1 MIIQTMEW
9 ILLVMALCKVVLP
22 YPTVDVP
29 LNSPPLV
36 KVQPRH
42 VHLALGESPNSL
54 SVTWS
59 TVNKTGESIALLYVD
74 GKEEQFK
81 GAAKQFVDG
90 GEKHLSQW
98 IHKVVLSNLKSSHTY
113 RYRVGSHLGWS
124 DVFEM
129 RTLPSGE
136 NWSPRLALFGD
147 MGNEN
152 AVSLP
157 MIQREVGE
165 GVYDAIIHVGDM
177 AYDMADKNGVRG
189 DIFMDQIEPIA
200 SMVPYMTCPGNHEW
214 HYNFSNYKARF
225 NMPGDNRNMFFSFD
239 IGPVHFVSISTEF
252 YYFLNYGLKPVIA
265 QYTWLEKDLTS
276 VDRSKHPW
284 IVLFGHRPM
293 YCTNKDRDDCT
304 KFETRTR
311 TGLPLINWWGLEQL
325 LMDYGVDLAV
335 WAHEHSYE
343 RLLPT
348 FNRTVVPSPDMLQ
361 PYSDPSAP
369 VHITTGSAGCR
380 EKHDDFGPS
389 HPDWSAFRSTDY
401 GYTRLQV
408 ANTTHIRVQQVSAEK
423 DGEVIDDIWIVQH
436 NHGPFKVKIVNNEF

>member
-1 MIIQTMEW
+1 MSKLVL
-9 ILLVMALCKVVLP
+9 LLVLVSHVTSH
-22 YPTVDVP
+22 PTVDAP
-29 LNSPPLV
+29 KGSPPLV

-42 VHLALGESPNSL
+42 VHLALGETPNTM

-59 TVNKTGESIALLYVD
+59 TVDETMESIALLYHD
-74 GKEEQFK
+74 GQEEQCT
-81 GAAKQFVDG
+81 GSATQFVDG

-98 IHKVVLSNLKSSHTY
+98 IHKVVMAKLKGNHTY
-113 RYRVGSHLGWS
+113 RYRVGSSLGWS
-124 DVFEM
+124 EVLEM
-129 RTLPSGE
+129 KTLPSGE

-157 MIQREVGE
+157 LIQREVGE
-165 GVYDAIIHVGDM
+165 GVYDAVIHVGDM
-177 AYDMADKNGVRG
+177 AYDMAEDNGVRG
-189 DIFMDQIEPIA
+189 DIFMEQIEPIA

-225 NMPGDNRNMFFSFD
+225 NMPGDNRNMFFSFN
-239 IGPVHFVSISTEF
+239 IGPVHFVSVSTEF
-252 YYFLNYGLKPVIA
+252 YYFLNYGLQPVIA
-265 QYTWLEKDLTS
+265 QYTWLEKDLAS

-293 YCTNKDRDDCT
+293 YCTNDDRDDCT

-311 TGLPLINWWGLEQL
+311 TGLPLIKWWGLEQL

-348 FNRTVVPSPDMLQ
+348 FNRTVMPSPDMLH
-361 PYSDPSAP
+361 PYTDPLAP

-380 EKHDDFGPS
+380 EKHDGFSPN

-408 ANTTHIRVQQVSAEK
+408 DNATHIRVQQVSAEQ
-423 DGEVIDDIWIVQH
+423 DGAVIDDVWLVQH
-436 NHGPFKVKIVNNEF
+436 NHGSFNKKFVNNEL

>member
-1 MIIQTMEW
+1 MSRLGQ
-9 ILLVMALCKVVLP
+9 LFVLVSHVAS
-22 YPTVDVP
+22 YPTGDAPVG
-29 LNSPPLV
+29 SPPLV

-42 VHLALGESPNSL
+42 VHLALGETPNTM

-59 TVNKTGESIALLYVD
+59 TVDQTMESIALLYHD
-74 GKEEQFK
+74 GQEEEFT
-81 GAAKQFVDG
+81 GSATQFVDG

-98 IHKVVLSNLKSSHTY
+98 IHKVVMTKLQGNHTY
-113 RYRVGSHLGWS
+113 RYRVGSGLGWS
-124 DVFEM
+124 DVLEM
-129 RTLPSGE
+129 QTLPSGE

-157 MIQREVGE
+157 LIQREVGE
-165 GVYDAIIHVGDM
+165 GVYDAVIHVGDM
-177 AYDMADKNGVRG
+177 AYDMAEDNGERG
-189 DIFMDQIEPIA
+189 DIFMEQIEPIA

-225 NMPGDNRNMFFSFD
+225 NMPGDNKNMFFSFN
-239 IGPVHFVSISTEF
+239 IGPVHFISISTEF

-265 QYTWLEKDLTS
+265 QYTWLEKDLAS

-293 YCTNKDRDDCT
+293 YCTNDDRDDCT

-311 TGLPLINWWGLEQL
+311 TGLPLVQWWGLEQL

-348 FNRTVVPSPDMLQ
+348 FNRTVVPSPDMLN
-361 PYSDPSAP
+361 PYTDPLAP

-380 EKHDDFGPS
+380 EKHDAFLPS

-408 ANTTHIRVQQVSAEK
+408 DNATHIRVQQVSAEQ
-423 DGEVIDDIWIVQH
+423 DGAVIDEVWLVQH
-436 NHGPFKVKIVNNEF
+436 NHGSFNKKIVNNEL